1 MSPFIAELLGT
12 MVMILLGDGVVANV
26 VLKKTKGF
34 QAGWITITTAWA
46 LAVFTGVVIAGPY
59 SGAHLN
65 PAITIGF
72 AIAEKFP
79 WASVGPY
86 IIAQM
91 LGAALGAFGG
101 CGRHGSPC
109 TCRMPLDCGAERI
122 FDVVPQAGRR
132 IASCIGRIG
141 DWVCP
146 IQPFGKSG
154 ADRTV
159 WKVYHLWQG

>member
-79 WASVGPY
+79 WPAWGLTS
-86 IIAQM
+86 
-91 LGAALGAFGG
+91 
-101 CGRHGSPC
+101 SPKC
-109 TCRMPLDCGAERI
+109 
-122 FDVVPQAGRR
+122 
-132 IASCIGRIG
+132 
-141 DWVCP
+141 
-146 IQPFGKSG
+146 
-154 ADRTV
+154 
-159 WKVYHLWQG
+159 

>member
-91 LGAALGAFGG
+91 LGAALGLFWY
-101 CGRHGSPC
+101 GSSITIILKP
-109 TCRMPLDCGAERI
+109 RKIPEPNWEYSAPLLKFAI
-122 FDVVPQAGRR
+122 
-132 IASCIGRIG
+132 IS
-141 DWVCP
+141 
-146 IQPFGKSG
+146 
-154 ADRTV
+154 
-159 WKVYHLWQG
+159 

>member
-91 LGAALGAFGG
+91 LGAALGGF
-101 CGRHGSPC
+101 
-109 TCRMPLDCGAERI
+109 
-122 FDVVPQAGRR
+122 
-132 IASCIGRIG
+132 
-141 DWVCP
+141 
-146 IQPFGKSG
+146 SG
-154 ADRTV
+154 MD
-159 WKVYHLWQG
+159 HLLRSF